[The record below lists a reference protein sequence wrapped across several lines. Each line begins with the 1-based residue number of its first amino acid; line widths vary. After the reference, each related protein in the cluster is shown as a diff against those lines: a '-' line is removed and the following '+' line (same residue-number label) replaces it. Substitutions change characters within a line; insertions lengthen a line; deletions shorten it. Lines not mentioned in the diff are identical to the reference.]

1 MNLHLQCYGKFIFD
15 CCKEKDMKKLILTF
29 LFLVSTVI
37 SLGQETDAVDE
48 LKDRQLFLK
57 GIYLENLKI
66 LLPWEINF
74 TNFSKIGNPTCAKD
88 PYHRGQIFVQWD
100 SVTILNGIKLNLRVQ
115 MLKKVLSE
123 DKSIPVRIYN
133 FTTDSNGAEQL
144 KNYFA
149 KYTGK
154 RGTLLHG
161 RKFEYTRWI
170 FNDRFV
176 ETGLDKS
183 GRYFLK
189 VSRNY

>member
-1 MNLHLQCYGKFIFD
+1 MKKFI
-15 CCKEKDMKKLILTF
+15 LIFF
-29 LFLVSTVI
+29 LLLNTVI
-37 SLGQETDAVDE
+37 SLGQETDATDE

-57 GIYLENLKI
+57 GIYLENLQM
-66 LLPWEINF
+66 LLPWDINF
-74 TNFSKIGNPTCAKD
+74 TDFSKIGNPTYAKD
-88 PYHRGQIFVQWD
+88 PYHRGQIYIQWD

-115 MLKKVLSE
+115 MLKKVLVE
-123 DKSIPVRIYN
+123 DKSIPLRIYN

-144 KNYFA
+144 KNYFI